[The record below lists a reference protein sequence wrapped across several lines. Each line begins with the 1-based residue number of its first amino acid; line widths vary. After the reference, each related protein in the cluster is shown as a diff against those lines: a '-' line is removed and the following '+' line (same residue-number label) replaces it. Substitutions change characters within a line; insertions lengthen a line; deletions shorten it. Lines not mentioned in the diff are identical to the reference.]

1 MDELNEK
8 ITPAAPEEEK
18 GSEPASEFIPE
29 ESKAAESDNAPSDE
43 STEAPAENLPEPET
57 DNTPAEDV
65 DVKEAEVIDEIP
77 TEQPKTVWSFAEQ
90 AKKDREDARKTG
102 QKGAFIYA
110 IVMTGLFAICFV
122 VLAVLLITGF
132 GSNSNQTVVVGPD
145 ASIAD
150 LVDSVKDSVVTVEVT
165 TQKGSGFGSG
175 FVYTDDGYIITN
187 YHVIDGAETIYV
199 VCADGRELPAEL
211 IDGDELSDVA
221 VIKVNNLGLSKLAVG
236 NSDDLRVGEYVVAIG
251 TPVDIEYAGSV
262 TLGIIS
268 GLKRT
273 VRVYESSGLLE
284 KSMEMIQTD
293 TSLNPGNSGGP
304 LFNMA
309 GEVIGINTMKHVGSS
324 TGDINYESL
333 GFAIQINDAVEIADD
348 IIEYGKYSGNKGS
361 ATQGV
366 QLGITCG
373 TVAKGVEIE
382 VAPGVKITPE
392 TDGVVVTGIN
402 EGYPCYGKLELY
414 DVIFSFDGVK
424 TPTIEK
430 MRAEL
435 FKHKVGDTVII
446 EVWRNG
452 ELVKVEVTL

>member
-1 MDELNEK
+1 MNEINEK
-8 ITPAAPEEEK
+8 MNSETAGEETASVPEEGALK
-18 GSEPASEFIPE
+18 IDPDTLPEPIV
-29 ESKAAESDNAPSDE
+29 
-43 STEAPAENLPEPET
+43 TEAPVVSEEPDLGPLPNDEP
-57 DNTPAEDV
+57 
-65 DVKEAEVIDEIP
+65 KM
-77 TEQPKTVWSFAEQ
+77 VWSFSEQ
-90 AKKDREDARKTG
+90 VNRDRAAARAAGK
-102 QKGAFIYA
+102 KGALVYA
-110 IVMTGLFAICFV
+110 IVMTGLFAVCFAI
-122 VLAVLLITGF
+122 LAVLLITGF
-132 GSNSNQTVVVGPD
+132 GSSSNQTVVVGPD
-145 ASIAD
+145 ASVAD
-150 LVDSVKDSVVTVEVT
+150 LVDSVKDSVLTITVKT
-165 TQKGSGFGSG
+165 SKGTGFGSG

-187 YHVIDGAETIYV
+187 YHVVDDAQSIYV
-199 VCADGRELPAEL
+199 ICPDGRELPAEFV
-211 IDGDELSDVA
+211 DGDELSDVA
-221 VIKVNNLGLSKLAVG
+221 VIKVNNLGLPKLAIG
-236 NSDDLRVGEYVVAIG
+236 NSDNLRVGEYVIAIG
-251 TPVDIEYAGSV
+251 TPVDTEYAGSV

-309 GEVIGINTMKHVGSS
+309 GEVIGINTMRQVSASTSS
-324 TGDINYESL
+324 INYESL
-333 GFAIQINDAVEIADD
+333 GFAIQINDAVEIAED
-348 IIEYGKYSGNKGS
+348 IIEDGKYSGNKGS

-366 QLGITCG
+366 QLGISCG
-373 TVAKGVEIE
+373 TVYKGVEIE

-392 TDGVVVTGIN
+392 TDGVVVTALN

-424 TPTIEK
+424 TPSVER

>member
-8 ITPAAPEEEK
+8 IIPEENDIN
-18 GSEPASEFIPE
+18 SAPASEQDMPQE
-29 ESKAAESDNAPSDE
+29 LDPASVVTNENTESDELSDPIA
-43 STEAPAENLPEPET
+43 TEAPAVSEVPDIGLFSE
-57 DNTPAEDV
+57 
-65 DVKEAEVIDEIP
+65 KE
-77 TEQPKTVWSFAEQ
+77 PKTVWSFSEQ
-90 AKKDREDARKTG
+90 AKKDREAARKAG
-102 QKGAFIYA
+102 RKGALIYA
-110 IVMTGLFAICFV
+110 IVMTGLFAVCFA

-132 GSNSNQTVVVGPD
+132 GSDADSTVVVGPD
-145 ASIAD
+145 TSIAD
-150 LVDSVKDSVVTVEVT
+150 LVDSVKDSVVTVEVKT
-165 TQKGSGFGSG
+165 ENGAGFGSG

-187 YHVIDGAETIYV
+187 YHVIDNAKSIIV

-221 VIKVNNLGLSKLAVG
+221 VIKVNNLGLPKLAVG
-236 NSDDLRVGEYVVAIG
+236 NSDNLRVGEYVIAIG
-251 TPVDIEYAGSV
+251 TPVDTEYAGSV

-268 GLKRT
+268 GVKRT

-309 GEVIGINTMKHVGSS
+309 GEVVGINTMKHAGST
-324 TGDINYESL
+324 TGDISYESL

-348 IIEYGKYSGNKGS
+348 IIEDGEYSGNKGS

-366 QLGITCG
+366 KLGITCG
-373 TVAKGVEIE
+373 TVVKGVEIE

>member
-8 ITPAAPEEEK
+8 ITPEEENNTTPEPTANQDDAPELVPTSDNASEDINIDELFETIIADAPAEEEAPDLGPLPEEE
-18 GSEPASEFIPE
+18 
-29 ESKAAESDNAPSDE
+29 
-43 STEAPAENLPEPET
+43 
-57 DNTPAEDV
+57 
-65 DVKEAEVIDEIP
+65 
-77 TEQPKTVWSFAEQ
+77 PKTVWSFSEQ
-90 AKKDREDARKTG
+90 AKKDRETARESG
-102 QKGAFIYA
+102 RKGAFVYA
-110 IVMTGLFAICFV
+110 IVMTGLFAVCFA
-122 VLAVLLITGF
+122 VLAILLITGF
-132 GSNSNQTVVVGPD
+132 GSGADRTVVVGPD
-145 ASIAD
+145 ASVAD
-150 LVDSVKDSVVTVEVT
+150 LVDSVKDSVVTVEVKT
-165 TQKGSGFGSG
+165 ENGAGFGSG
-175 FVYTDDGYIITN
+175 FVYTDDGYIVTN
-187 YHVIDGAETIYV
+187 YHVIDNAKSIVV
-199 VCADGRELPAEL
+199 VCADGRELPAVL

-221 VIKVNNLGLSKLAVG
+221 VIKVNNLGLPKLAVG
-236 NSDDLRVGEYVVAIG
+236 NSDNLRVGEYVIAIG
-251 TPVDIEYAGSV
+251 TPVDTEYAGSV

-268 GLKRT
+268 GVKRT

-309 GEVIGINTMKHVGSS
+309 GEVIGINTMKHAGSTS
-324 TGDINYESL
+324 GDISYESL
-333 GFAIQINDAVEIADD
+333 GFAIQINDAVEIAND
-348 IIEYGKYSGNKGS
+348 IIEDGKYSGNKGT

-373 TVAKGVEIE
+373 TVVQGVEIE

-424 TPTIEK
+424 TPTIER

-435 FKHKVGDTVII
+435 FKHKVGDTVIL

-452 ELVKVEVTL
+452 VIVQVEVTL

>member
-8 ITPAAPEEEK
+8 I
-18 GSEPASEFIPE
+18 IPE
-29 ESKAAESDNAPSDE
+29 ENDINSAPASDQDMPQELDPASVVTNENAESDELSDPIA
-43 STEAPAENLPEPET
+43 TEAPAVSEVPDIGLFSE
-57 DNTPAEDV
+57 
-65 DVKEAEVIDEIP
+65 KE
-77 TEQPKTVWSFAEQ
+77 PKTVWSFSEQ
-90 AKKDREDARKTG
+90 AKKDREAARKAG
-102 QKGAFIYA
+102 RKGALIYA
-110 IVMTGLFAICFV
+110 FVMTGLFAVCFA

-132 GSNSNQTVVVGPD
+132 GSDADRTFVVGSD
-145 ASIAD
+145 TSIAD
-150 LVDSVKDSVVTVEVT
+150 LVDSVKDSVVTVEVKT
-165 TQKGSGFGSG
+165 ENGAGFGSG

-187 YHVIDGAETIYV
+187 YHVIDNAKSITV

-221 VIKVNNLGLSKLAVG
+221 VIKVNNLGLPKLAVG
-236 NSDDLRVGEYVVAIG
+236 NSDNLRVGEYVIAIG
-251 TPVDIEYAGSV
+251 TPVDTEYAGSV

-268 GLKRT
+268 GVKRT

-309 GEVIGINTMKHVGSS
+309 GEVVGINTMKHAGST
-324 TGDINYESL
+324 TGDISYESL

-348 IIEYGKYSGNKGS
+348 IIEDGEYSGNKGS

-366 QLGITCG
+366 KLGITCG
-373 TVAKGVEIE
+373 TVVKGVEIE

-402 EGYPCYGKLELY
+402 EGFPCYGKLELY

-452 ELVKVEVTL
+452 ELVRVEVTL

>member
-8 ITPAAPEEEK
+8 IIPEENDIN
-18 GSEPASEFIPE
+18 SAPASEQDMPQE
-29 ESKAAESDNAPSDE
+29 LDPASVATNENAESDELSDPIA
-43 STEAPAENLPEPET
+43 TEAPAVSEAPDIGLFSE
-57 DNTPAEDV
+57 
-65 DVKEAEVIDEIP
+65 KE
-77 TEQPKTVWSFAEQ
+77 PKTVWSFSEQ
-90 AKKDREDARKTG
+90 AKKDREAARKAG
-102 QKGAFIYA
+102 RKGALIYA
-110 IVMTGLFAICFV
+110 IVMTGLFAVCFA

-132 GSNSNQTVVVGPD
+132 GSDADRTVVVGPD
-145 ASIAD
+145 TSIAD
-150 LVDSVKDSVVTVEVT
+150 LVDSVKDSVVTVEVKT
-165 TQKGSGFGSG
+165 ENGAGFGSG

-187 YHVIDGAETIYV
+187 YHVIDNAKSIIV

-221 VIKVNNLGLSKLAVG
+221 VIKVNNLGLPKLAVG
-236 NSDDLRVGEYVVAIG
+236 NSDNLRVGEYVIAIG
-251 TPVDIEYAGSV
+251 TPVDTEYAGSV

-268 GLKRT
+268 GVKRT

-309 GEVIGINTMKHVGSS
+309 GEVVGINTMKHAGST
-324 TGDINYESL
+324 TGDISYESL

-348 IIEYGKYSGNKGS
+348 IIEDGEYSGNKGS

-366 QLGITCG
+366 KLGINCG
-373 TVAKGVEIE
+373 TVVKGVEIE
-382 VAPGVKITPE
+382 VAPGIKITPE

>member
-8 ITPAAPEEEK
+8 ITPEEETTSAPAPETASEAPPAPEEVVTEIT
-18 GSEPASEFIPE
+18 PDEFPE
-29 ESKAAESDNAPSDE
+29 AIV
-43 STEAPAENLPEPET
+43 TEAPAQDEEPDLGPLPEE
-57 DNTPAEDV
+57 E
-65 DVKEAEVIDEIP
+65 
-77 TEQPKTVWSFAEQ
+77 PKTVWSFSEQ
-90 AKKDREDARKTG
+90 AKKDREAAREAG
-102 QKGAFIYA
+102 RKGALVYA
-110 IVMTGLFAICFV
+110 IVMTGLFAVCFA

-132 GSNSNQTVVVGPD
+132 SSGNNQTVVVGPD
-145 ASIAD
+145 SSIAD
-150 LVDSVKDSVVTVEVT
+150 LVDSVKDSVVTISVT
-165 TQKGSGFGSG
+165 TEKGSGFGSG

-187 YHVIDGAETIYV
+187 YHVIDNAKSIYV
-199 VCADGRELPAEL
+199 ICDDGRELPAEF

-221 VIKVNNLGLSKLAVG
+221 VIKVKNLGLPKLAVG
-236 NSDDLRVGEYVVAIG
+236 NSDNLRVGEYVIAIG
-251 TPVDIEYAGSV
+251 TPVDTEYAGSV

-309 GEVIGINTMKHVGSS
+309 GEVIGINTMKHAGSS
-324 TGDINYESL
+324 TGEISYESL
-333 GFAIQINDAVEIADD
+333 GFAIQINDAVEIAND
-348 IIEYGKYSGNKGS
+348 IIEDGKYSGNKGS

-373 TVAKGVEIE
+373 NVYKGVEIE

-392 TDGVVVTGIN
+392 TDGVVVTGVN

-424 TPTIEK
+424 TPTVDK

-452 ELVKVEVTL
+452 ELVKVEVIL

>member
-8 ITPAAPEEEK
+8 ITPTAPDEENAADSP
-18 GSEPASEFIPE
+18 SEYIPE
-29 ESKAAESDNAPSDE
+29 EANASLSESDASPAESIPEDIPESAIADAPTEEIAADE
-43 STEAPAENLPEPET
+43 STAIEEL
-57 DNTPAEDV
+57 
-65 DVKEAEVIDEIP
+65 P
-77 TEQPKTVWSFAEQ
+77 TEQPKTVWSFSEQ
-90 AKKDREDARKTG
+90 AKRDREAARKTG

-110 IVMTGLFAICFV
+110 IVMTGLFAVCFA

-132 GSNSNQTVVVGPD
+132 GSDSNKTVVVGPD

-150 LVDSVKDSVVTVEVT
+150 LVDSVKNSVVTIEVAT
-165 TQKGSGFGSG
+165 EKGRGFGSG

-187 YHVIDGAETIYV
+187 YHVIDNAKSIRV
-199 VCADGRELPAEL
+199 VCADGRELEAEL

-221 VIKVNNLGLSKLAVG
+221 VIKVKNLGLPRLAVG
-236 NSDDLRVGEYVVAIG
+236 NSDELRVGEYVIAIG
-251 TPVDIEYAGSV
+251 TPVDTEYAGSV

-273 VRVYESSGLLE
+273 VRVYESTGLLN

-309 GEVIGINTMKHVGSS
+309 GEVIGINTMKHVSS
-324 TGDINYESL
+324 SIGDINYESL

-348 IIEYGKYSGNKGS
+348 IIEDGEYSGNKGS

-392 TDGVVVTGIN
+392 TDGVVVTGIK
-402 EGYPCYGKLELY
+402 EGYPSYGKLELY

-424 TPTIEK
+424 TPTVDR

-435 FKHKVGDTVII
+435 FKHKVGDTVTI

-452 ELVKVEVTL
+452 ELVKVDVTL

>member
-8 ITPAAPEEEK
+8 IIPEENDIN
-18 GSEPASEFIPE
+18 SAPASEQDMPQE
-29 ESKAAESDNAPSDE
+29 LDPASVVTNENAESDEHSDPIA
-43 STEAPAENLPEPET
+43 TEAPAVSEVPDIGLFSE
-57 DNTPAEDV
+57 
-65 DVKEAEVIDEIP
+65 KE
-77 TEQPKTVWSFAEQ
+77 PKTVWSFSEQ
-90 AKKDREDARKTG
+90 AKKDREAARKAG
-102 QKGAFIYA
+102 RKGALIYA
-110 IVMTGLFAICFV
+110 IVMTGLFAVCFA

-132 GSNSNQTVVVGPD
+132 GSDADRTVVVGPD
-145 ASIAD
+145 TSIAD
-150 LVDSVKDSVVTVEVT
+150 LVDSVKDSVVTVEVKT
-165 TQKGSGFGSG
+165 ENGAGFGSG

-187 YHVIDGAETIYV
+187 YHVIDNAKSIIV

-221 VIKVNNLGLSKLAVG
+221 VIKVNNLGLPKLAVG
-236 NSDDLRVGEYVVAIG
+236 NSDNLRVGEYVIAIG
-251 TPVDIEYAGSV
+251 TPVDTEYAGSV

-268 GLKRT
+268 GVKRT

-309 GEVIGINTMKHVGSS
+309 GEVVGINTMKHAGST
-324 TGDINYESL
+324 TGDISYESL

-348 IIEYGKYSGNKGS
+348 IIEDGEYSGNKGS

-366 QLGITCG
+366 KLGITCG
-373 TVAKGVEIE
+373 TVVKGVEIE

>member
-1 MDELNEK
+1 MDEFNEK
-8 ITPAAPEEEK
+8 INQDAPQEENSSAPAPEATQKADLAVSDDSIRINSDELPESILTDAPAETEEPDLGPLPEEE
-18 GSEPASEFIPE
+18 
-29 ESKAAESDNAPSDE
+29 
-43 STEAPAENLPEPET
+43 
-57 DNTPAEDV
+57 
-65 DVKEAEVIDEIP
+65 
-77 TEQPKTVWSFAEQ
+77 PKTVWSFSEQ
-90 AKKDREDARKTG
+90 AKKDREAARRSGK
-102 QKGAFIYA
+102 KGALIYA
-110 IVMTGLFAICFV
+110 IVMTGLFAICFA

-132 GSNSNQTVVVGPD
+132 GSENNKTIVVGPD

-150 LVDSVKDSVVTVEVT
+150 LVDSVKDSVVTITVKAEN
-165 TQKGSGFGSG
+165 GSGFGSG

-187 YHVIDGAETIYV
+187 YHVIDNAKSIFV
-199 VCADGRELPAEL
+199 VCSDGRELPAEL

-221 VIKVNNLGLSKLAVG
+221 VVKVKNLGLPKLSVG
-236 NSDDLRVGEYVVAIG
+236 NSDNLRVGEYVIAIG
-251 TPVDIEYAGSV
+251 TPVDTEYAGSV

-304 LFNMA
+304 LFNMS
-309 GEVIGINTMKHVGSS
+309 GEVIGINTMKHVSS
-324 TGDINYESL
+324 SNGDVSYESL

-348 IIEYGKYSGNKGS
+348 IIEDGKYSGNKGS

-373 TVAKGVEIE
+373 TVYKGIEIE

-402 EGYPCYGKLELY
+402 EGYPCHGKLELY

>member
-1 MDELNEK
+1 MNELNEK
-8 ITPAAPEEEK
+8 MNSETAGEEAVPESSAAPEEN
-18 GSEPASEFIPE
+18 GSAISFE
-29 ESKAAESDNAPSDE
+29 D
-43 STEAPAENLPEPET
+43 LPEPIVTEVL
-57 DNTPAEDV
+57 DEEEPDLGPLPA
-65 DVKEAEVIDEIP
+65 DE
-77 TEQPKTVWSFAEQ
+77 PKTVWSFSQQVE
-90 AKKDREDARKTG
+90 KDRAAARESG
-102 QKGAFIYA
+102 RRGALVYA
-110 IVMTGLFAICFV
+110 IVMTGLFAVCFAI
-122 VLAVLLITGF
+122 LAVLLVTGF
-132 GSNSNQTVVVGPD
+132 GSKSNQTVIVGGGD
-145 ASIAD
+145 ASVAD
-150 LVDSVKDSVVTVEVT
+150 LVDSVKDSVVTITVKT
-165 TQKGSGFGSG
+165 DKGTGFGSG
-175 FVYTDDGYIITN
+175 FVYTDNGYIITN
-187 YHVIDGAETIYV
+187 YHVIDEAQSIYV
-199 VCADGRELPAEL
+199 ICADGRELPAEFV
-211 IDGDELSDVA
+211 DGDELSDVA
-221 VIKVNNLGLSKLAVG
+221 VIKVNNLGLPKLAVG
-236 NSDDLRVGEYVVAIG
+236 NSDNLRVGEYVIAIG
-251 TPVDIEYAGSV
+251 TPVDTEYAGSV

-309 GEVIGINTMKHVGSS
+309 GEVIGINTMRQVSSS
-324 TGDINYESL
+324 TSSINYESL

-348 IIEYGKYSGNKGS
+348 IIEDGKYSGNKGS

-366 QLGITCG
+366 QLGISCG
-373 TVAKGVEIE
+373 TVYKGIEIE

-392 TDGVVVTGIN
+392 TDGVVVTAVN

-424 TPTIEK
+424 TPSVER

>member
-8 ITPAAPEEEK
+8 ITPEEETSSAPAPETASEAAPAPEEVVAEIT
-18 GSEPASEFIPE
+18 PDEFPE
-29 ESKAAESDNAPSDE
+29 VIV
-43 STEAPAENLPEPET
+43 TEAPAQDEEPDLGPLPEE
-57 DNTPAEDV
+57 E
-65 DVKEAEVIDEIP
+65 
-77 TEQPKTVWSFAEQ
+77 PKTVWSFSEQ
-90 AKKDREDARKTG
+90 AKKDREAAREAG
-102 QKGAFIYA
+102 RKGALVYA
-110 IVMTGLFAICFV
+110 IVMTGLFAVCFA

-132 GSNSNQTVVVGPD
+132 SSGNNQTVVVGPD
-145 ASIAD
+145 SSIAD
-150 LVDSVKDSVVTVEVT
+150 LVDSVKDSVVTISVT
-165 TQKGSGFGSG
+165 TEKGGGFGSG

-187 YHVIDGAETIYV
+187 YHVIDNAKSIYV
-199 VCADGRELPAEL
+199 ICADGRELPAEF

-221 VIKVNNLGLSKLAVG
+221 VIKVKNLGLPKLAVG
-236 NSDDLRVGEYVVAIG
+236 NSDNLRVGEYVIAIG
-251 TPVDIEYAGSV
+251 TPVDTEYAGSV

-309 GEVIGINTMKHVGSS
+309 GEVIGINTMKHAGSS
-324 TGDINYESL
+324 TGEISYESL
-333 GFAIQINDAVEIADD
+333 GFAIQINDAVEIAND
-348 IIEYGKYSGNKGS
+348 IIEDGKYSGNKGS

-373 TVAKGVEIE
+373 NVYSGVEIE

-392 TDGVVVTGIN
+392 TDGVVVTGVN

-424 TPTIEK
+424 TPTVDK

>member
-57 DNTPAEDV
+57 DNTPAEDAE
-65 DVKEAEVIDEIP
+65 VKEAEVIDEIP

-122 VLAVLLITGF
+122 LLAVLLITGF
-132 GSNSNQTVVVGPD
+132 GSNSNKNVVVGPD

-236 NSDDLRVGEYVVAIG
+236 NSDNLRVGEYVVAIG
-251 TPVDIEYAGSV
+251 TPVDTEYAGSV

-348 IIEYGKYSGNKGS
+348 IIEDGKYSGDKGS
-361 ATQGV
+361 ATKGV
-366 QLGITCG
+366 KLGITCG
-373 TVAKGVEIE
+373 NVVSGVEIE

-392 TDGVVVTGIN
+392 TDGVVVTGIT
-402 EGYPCYGKLELY
+402 EGSPCDGKLELY
-414 DVIFSFDGVK
+414 DVIFTFDGVK
-424 TPTIEK
+424 TPTLEK
-430 MRAEL
+430 MRSEL
-435 FKHKVGDTVII
+435 FKHKVGDTVIL

>member
-8 ITPAAPEEEK
+8 IIPEENDIN
-18 GSEPASEFIPE
+18 STPASEQDMPQE
-29 ESKAAESDNAPSDE
+29 LDPVSVVTNENAESDELSDPIA
-43 STEAPAENLPEPET
+43 TEAPAVSEVPDIGLFSE
-57 DNTPAEDV
+57 
-65 DVKEAEVIDEIP
+65 KE
-77 TEQPKTVWSFAEQ
+77 PKTVWSFSEQ
-90 AKKDREDARKTG
+90 AKKDREAARKAG
-102 QKGAFIYA
+102 RKGALIYA
-110 IVMTGLFAICFV
+110 IVMTGLFAVCFA
-122 VLAVLLITGF
+122 VLAVLFITGF
-132 GSNSNQTVVVGPD
+132 GSDADRTVVVGSD
-145 ASIAD
+145 TSIAD
-150 LVDSVKDSVVTVEVT
+150 LVDSVKDSVVTVEVKT
-165 TQKGSGFGSG
+165 ENGAGFGSG

-187 YHVIDGAETIYV
+187 YHVIDNAKSIIV

-221 VIKVNNLGLSKLAVG
+221 VIKVNNLGLPKLAVG
-236 NSDDLRVGEYVVAIG
+236 NSDNLRVGEYVIAIG
-251 TPVDIEYAGSV
+251 TPVDTEYAGSV

-268 GLKRT
+268 GVKRT

-309 GEVIGINTMKHVGSS
+309 GEVVGINTMKHAGS
-324 TGDINYESL
+324 TAGDISYESL

-348 IIEYGKYSGNKGS
+348 IIEDGEYSGNKGS

-366 QLGITCG
+366 KLGITCG
-373 TVAKGVEIE
+373 TVVKGVEIE

>member
-8 ITPAAPEEEK
+8 IIPEENDIN
-18 GSEPASEFIPE
+18 STPASEQDMPQE
-29 ESKAAESDNAPSDE
+29 LDPASVVTNENAESDELSDPIA
-43 STEAPAENLPEPET
+43 TEAPAVSEVPDIGLF
-57 DNTPAEDV
+57 AE
-65 DVKEAEVIDEIP
+65 KE
-77 TEQPKTVWSFAEQ
+77 PKTVWSFSEQ
-90 AKKDREDARKTG
+90 AKKDREAARKAG
-102 QKGAFIYA
+102 RKGALIYA
-110 IVMTGLFAICFV
+110 IVMTGLFAVCFA

-132 GSNSNQTVVVGPD
+132 GSDADRTVVVGPD
-145 ASIAD
+145 TSIAD
-150 LVDSVKDSVVTVEVT
+150 LVDSVKDSVVTVEVKT
-165 TQKGSGFGSG
+165 ENGAGFGSG

-187 YHVIDGAETIYV
+187 YHVIDNAKSIIV

-221 VIKVNNLGLSKLAVG
+221 VIKVNNLGLPKLAVG
-236 NSDDLRVGEYVVAIG
+236 NSDNLRVGEYVIAIG
-251 TPVDIEYAGSV
+251 TPVDTEYAGSV

-268 GLKRT
+268 GVKRT

-309 GEVIGINTMKHVGSS
+309 GEVVGINTMKHAGS
-324 TGDINYESL
+324 TAGDISYESL

-348 IIEYGKYSGNKGS
+348 IIEDGEYSGNKGS

-366 QLGITCG
+366 KLGITCG
-373 TVAKGVEIE
+373 TVVKGVEIE

>member
-8 ITPAAPEEEK
+8 IIPEENDIN
-18 GSEPASEFIPE
+18 SAPASEQDLPQE
-29 ESKAAESDNAPSDE
+29 LDPTGVVTKENAKSDE
-43 STEAPAENLPEPET
+43 LSDPIATEAPAVSEVPDTGLFSE
-57 DNTPAEDV
+57 
-65 DVKEAEVIDEIP
+65 KE
-77 TEQPKTVWSFAEQ
+77 PKTVWSFSEQ
-90 AKKDREDARKTG
+90 AKKDREAARKAG
-102 QKGAFIYA
+102 KKGALIYA
-110 IVMTGLFAICFV
+110 IVMTGLFAVCFA
-122 VLAVLLITGF
+122 VLAVMLITGF
-132 GSNSNQTVVVGPD
+132 GSDADRTVVVGPD
-145 ASIAD
+145 TSIAD
-150 LVDSVKDSVVTVEVT
+150 LVDSVKDSVVTVEVKT
-165 TQKGSGFGSG
+165 ENGAGFGSG

-187 YHVIDGAETIYV
+187 YHVIDNAKSIIV

-221 VIKVNNLGLSKLAVG
+221 VIKVNNLGLPKLAVG
-236 NSDDLRVGEYVVAIG
+236 NSDNLRVGEYVIAIG
-251 TPVDIEYAGSV
+251 TPVDTEYAGSV

-268 GLKRT
+268 GVKRT

-309 GEVIGINTMKHVGSS
+309 GEVVGINTMKHAGST
-324 TGDINYESL
+324 TGDISYESL

-348 IIEYGKYSGNKGS
+348 IIEDGEYSGNKGS

-366 QLGITCG
+366 KLGITCG
-373 TVAKGVEIE
+373 TVVKGVEIE
-382 VAPGVKITPE
+382 VAPGVKIIPE
-392 TDGVVVTGIN
+392 TDGVVVTGVN